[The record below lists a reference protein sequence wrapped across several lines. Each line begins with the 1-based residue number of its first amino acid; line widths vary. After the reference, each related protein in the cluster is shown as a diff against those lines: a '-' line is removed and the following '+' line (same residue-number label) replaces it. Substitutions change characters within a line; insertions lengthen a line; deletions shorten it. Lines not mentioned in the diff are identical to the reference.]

1 VHRPPAAIGDEQME
15 HTTQR
20 LARSLGRVRR
30 PRGLAHSRGQ
40 AMVEFGLVLPVF
52 VLLLVG
58 MMDFGFAL
66 YSRMTIINAAR
77 EGARAAVTAPDPTVI
92 PALVS
97 AAVTDASEG
106 LAVGTSVSCVAI
118 ATSPGP
124 CSFDTATSSQ
134 PGDAVA
140 VTATYTY
147 QTFFPLF
154 FGATFD
160 LGSTVQMVRE

>member
-1 VHRPPAAIGDEQME
+1 
-15 HTTQR
+15 
-20 LARSLGRVRR
+20 
-30 PRGLAHSRGQ
+30 
-40 AMVEFGLVLPVF
+40 MVEFGLVLPIF
-52 VLLLVG
+52 ILILVG

-66 YSRMTIINAAR
+66 FSRMTVINAAR

-92 PALVS
+92 PVLVS
-97 AAVTDASEG
+97 AAVTDAAEG

-118 ATSPGP
+118 ATTPGP
-124 CSFDTATSSQ
+124 CSFSTATSSQ
-134 PGDAVA
+134 PGDAVR

-160 LGSTVQMVRE
+160 LGATVQMVRE

>member
-1 VHRPPAAIGDEQME
+1 ME
-15 HTTQR
+15 HKTP
-20 LARSLGRVRR
+20 RR
-30 PRGLAHSRGQ
+30 ILRIGLPRRTRGSDHSRGQ
-40 AMVEFGLVLPVF
+40 AMVEFGLVLPIF

-58 MMDFGFAL
+58 MMDFGVAL
-66 YSRMTIINAAR
+66 YSRMTVINAAR

-92 PALVS
+92 PVLVNS
-97 AAVTDASEG
+97 AANAAANG
-106 LAVGTSVSCVAI
+106 LTIGTSVSCVAI

-124 CSFDTATSSQ
+124 CSFATATSSK
-134 PGDAVA
+134 PGDAVSVA
-140 VTATYTY
+140 ASYTY